1 METTTVRVH
10 KTTQERLKKLS
21 VAEHVT
27 ITELVDKLVD
37 EHERFF
43 WKGFEDEA
51 KAFLDK
57 EEVKARRTFEG
68 ALGDGIER

>member
-1 METTTVRVH
+1 VETTTVRVH

-21 VAEHVT
+21 SAEHVT
-27 ITELVDKLVD
+27 IMELVDKLVD

-43 WKGFEDEA
+43 WKCFDDEA

-57 EEVKARRTFEG
+57 EEIKARMMFEG
-68 ALGDGIER
+68 ASGDGIER

>member
-57 EEVKARRTFEG
+57 EEVKARKTFEG
-68 ALGDGIER
+68 ASGDGIER

>member
-51 KAFLDK
+51 KTFLDK
-57 EEVKARRTFEG
+57 EETKARKTFEV
-68 ALGDGIER
+68 ASGDGIER

>member
-21 VAEHVT
+21 SAENVT
-27 ITELVDKLVD
+27 ITDLVDRLVD

-43 WKGFEDEA
+43 WKCFEDEA
-51 KAFLDK
+51 NAFLDK
-57 EEVKARRTFEG
+57 EELKVREIFEG
-68 ALGDGIER
+68 ASGDGIER